1 MESLKGLI
9 LSGGAG
15 TRLRPITHTSAKQ
28 LVPVANKPVLF
39 YGIEAL
45 VDAGVTEIGI
55 VIAPE
60 TGDAIRAAVG
70 DGSAL
75 GANVTYIP
83 QAEPLG
89 LAHAVLTAEEFLGDA
104 PFVMYLGDNLL
115 RDGITGL
122 VEAFRRNE
130 PDALIL
136 LTQVLDPQ
144 HYGVAELDGER
155 IVSLVEKPADP
166 PSDLAL
172 VGVYMFKP
180 VIFDAARS
188 IEPSARGELEITD
201 TIQKLIDTGHTVEQH
216 RVKGWWKD
224 TGQLA
229 DMLDANR
236 LVLEDIERRL
246 DGRLLYDLRNDG
258 VCGRRQVQE
267 AERRLEA
274 ALEQE
279 RLTGLSHIINA
290 TGVVLHTN
298 LGRAPLSESALEAIR
313 RAARY
318 CNLEYDTA
326 TGSRGRR
333 GIRVESL
340 LVQLTGAEE
349 SLVVNNCAAA
359 ALLILNVLA
368 RDGETIV
375 SRGELVEIGG
385 DFRIPDVMATSGT
398 RMVEVGTTNRTSIDD
413 YRRAITKDTRLLM
426 RVHPSNYRIVGFASS
441 PALRELAHLARETS
455 LPLYEDAGSGQMK
468 DLSAY
473 GVTDEHSVAE
483 LVASGADVI
492 SFSGDK
498 LLGSAQ
504 AGLIVGKADVVNRL
518 RKHPLYRA
526 LRIDKL
532 RLAALEASLESY
544 QRAIETEELPV
555 MQMLSLS
562 REDVRSRAKRVF
574 DEISNQDSRLTVALL
589 ESDSSL
595 WDQVRAL
602 PARQR
607 EAVALR
613 YVADLDHAGV
623 AAAMG
628 TTPAATRRLVSDALA
643 ALRSEVDR

>member
-1 MESLKGLI
+1 MPKPTKAASDVLRLIPSVDEVLRTPTGQRLKGSI
-9 LSGGAG
+9 GS
-15 TRLRPITHTSAKQ
+15 KQ
-28 LVPVANKPVLF
+28 LT
-39 YGIEAL
+39 AL
-45 VDAGVTEIGI
+45 A
-55 VIAPE
+55 
-60 TGDAIRAAVG
+60 RAAVA
-70 DGSAL
+70 DIRAL
-75 GANVTYIP
+75 ARTR
-83 QAEPLG
+83 
-89 LAHAVLTAEEFLGDA
+89 T
-104 PFVMYLGDNLL
+104 
-115 RDGITGL
+115 
-122 VEAFRRNE
+122 
-130 PDALIL
+130 LIN
-136 LTQVLDPQ
+136 
-144 HYGVAELDGER
+144 G
-155 IVSLVEKPADP
+155 
-166 PSDLAL
+166 
-172 VGVYMFKP
+172 
-180 VIFDAARS
+180 RS
-188 IEPSARGELEITD
+188 IEE
-201 TIQKLIDTGHTVEQH
+201 HTA
-216 RVKGWWKD
+216 
-224 TGQLA
+224 TS
-229 DMLDANR
+229 
-236 LVLEDIERRL
+236 
-246 DGRLLYDLRNDG
+246 LL
-258 VCGRRQVQE
+258 QE

-441 PALRELAHLARETS
+441 PALRELAHLARETN

-589 ESDSSL
+589 ESDSALGGGAGPTANLPTTAISL
-595 WDQVRAL
+595 THEELSAEDI
-602 PARQR
+602 
-607 EAVALR
+607 E
-613 YVADLDHAGV
+613 
-623 AAAMG
+623 
-628 TTPAATRRLVSDALA
+628 RRLRASKPPIVARIFENQVMLDLRTVFPDEESALITA
-643 ALRSEVDR
+643 VKSLKQD